1 MSIPHKVR
9 RPKSPRLR
17 TRLQETED
25 TEDTEGTDKTEDV
38 TDEKSLKRKL
48 EKGDTPT
55 EGEQVTKRQRLTVP
69 LTNSDRVRLDAES
82 NPNRPAM
89 EKIYRAF
96 YHDDGT
102 RKNDGAALTG
112 HLKEL
117 YRIMGDGNADYAR
130 DPVSEQ
136 EFEAF
141 LKTPDAEVDSQK
153 ILEQSVA
160 EHRRRKKDLD
170 EWRKTRTGPRPPDPV
185 EHMQTVEERKGA
197 WRRGDYFYV
206 RNPQRKVTK
215 AERRIAVNVRSQRT
229 ALKISSG
236 LAGLYTDPAVS
247 PFIKDHKIYLI
258 NSQNLPRTLKYD
270 KLVAYYAPNPDELG
284 DEDTVGN
291 RIADTIEESVEPED
305 VDGEFAPFYSRIGP
319 HTAWGEEPEAFTQ
332 SLKGSFTQS
341 REQVIKSVIET
352 DANRKVA
359 SLQDFIGLIG
369 EAFQKSWIDPDNPHR
384 HQEPG
389 ETT

>member
-1 MSIPHKVR
+1 MSTARKVR
-9 RPKSPRLR
+9 RPKSPRR
-17 TRLQETED
+17 RPSAESTED
-25 TEDTEGTDKTEDV
+25 TVADV
-38 TDEKSLKRKL
+38 TMDEKSLKRKL
-48 EKGDTPT
+48 DETPANT
-55 EGEQVTKRQRLTVP
+55 EAEQITKRQRLTAP
-69 LTNSDRVRLDAES
+69 LTNADRVRLDAES

-89 EKIYRAF
+89 EKIYRTF

-102 RKNDGAALTG
+102 RKNDGGALAT

-117 YRIMGDGNADYAR
+117 YKIMGEGNADYAR
-130 DPVSEQ
+130 DPVTEQ

-141 LKTPDAEVDSQK
+141 LKTPNAEVDSQK
-153 ILEQSVA
+153 ILEHSVA
-160 EHRRRKKDLD
+160 EHRQRKKDLA

-185 EHMQTVEERKGA
+185 EHVQTVEERKGA
-197 WRRGDYFYV
+197 WRKGDYFYV
-206 RNPQRKVTK
+206 RNPQRKVTR

-236 LAGLYTDPAVS
+236 LAGLHTDPAVS

-258 NSQNLPRTLKYD
+258 NSPNLPKTLKHD
-270 KLVAYYAPNPDELG
+270 KLVAYYSPNPDEVG

-291 RIADTIEESVEPED
+291 RIADTIEDSVDPSE
-305 VDGEFAPFYSRIGP
+305 VGGEFAPFYSHIGP

-341 REQVIKSVIET
+341 REQVIKSVIEA
-352 DANRKVA
+352 DANRKVT

-369 EAFQKSWIDPDNPHR
+369 EAFQKNWIDPDNPHR
-384 HQEPG
+384 HQDPG
-389 ETT
+389 EST